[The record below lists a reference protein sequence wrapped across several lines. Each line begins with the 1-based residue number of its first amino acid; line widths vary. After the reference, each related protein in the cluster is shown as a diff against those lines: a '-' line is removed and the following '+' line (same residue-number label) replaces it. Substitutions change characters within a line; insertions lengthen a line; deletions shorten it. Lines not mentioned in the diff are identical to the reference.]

1 MRLCM
6 VHGATR
12 CLVDRGKSSHLLLAI
27 HPRSCRATQA
37 LDLRTVCS
45 KAHLFTWPLTWSTL
59 QRMAGS
65 LCILCTLYAVSLLA
79 AIPGH
84 CWPPG
89 KTWRRRNRQ
98 STWQRTLY
106 PVVAVVNMAGW
117 ADHDTWWNVDFG
129 SRASGA
135 AWRYFKAGTPWGLTF
150 PSSKTFFTS
159 GSQAGPLCQKP

>member
-1 MRLCM
+1 MY
-6 VHGATR
+6 GATR

-37 LDLRTVCS
+37 LARLEDCL
-45 KAHLFTWPLTWSTL
+45 L
-59 QRMAGS
+59 QSAS
-65 LCILCTLYAVSLLA
+65 LHLA
-79 AIPGH
+79 ADMVDAAKDGRQPLYSLYPI
-84 CWPPG
+84 
-89 KTWRRRNRQ
+89 RRVFVRRNSQ

-135 AWRYFKAGTPWGLTF
+135 AWRYFEAGTPRGLTF
-150 PSSKTFFTS
+150 PSSKTFFMS
-159 GSQAGPLCQKP
+159 GSTQAGPLCQKP